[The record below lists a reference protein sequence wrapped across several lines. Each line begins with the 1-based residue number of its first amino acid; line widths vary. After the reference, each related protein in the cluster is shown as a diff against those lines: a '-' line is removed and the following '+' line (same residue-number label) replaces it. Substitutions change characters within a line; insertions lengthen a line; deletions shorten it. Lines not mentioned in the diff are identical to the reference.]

1 MFKFLSK
8 YLFIAS
14 FALVL
19 AACGGGETSSDN
31 ETTLTITKPKTPVV
45 ILVYGDSISQ
55 GYGINIYGEYFQQV
69 TPGNTFAELLRLRI
83 KNEKLDEFA
92 PVTVINDSLGGE
104 FTAQAVARLPGVLAY
119 HRPTHVILAHG
130 ANDVGGQVPLSTIS
144 NNFITMIN
152 MAKGNGAKVL
162 LADVTPSLFG
172 IDFANNYS
180 KMVSDTAYLLAA
192 TYVPLLKNVFG
203 NPVYLYPDGVHFR
216 DSAQNIMLNNLWEK
230 LIPLIK

>member
-1 MFKFLSK
+1 MLKTFINRFFL
-8 YLFIAS
+8 IAS
-14 FALVL
+14 TCALI
-19 AACGGGETSSDN
+19 ACGDGSSTEET
-31 ETTLTITKPKTPVV
+31 TTLTITKPKQPVV

-55 GYGINIYGEYFQQV
+55 GYGIDINGEYFQQV
-69 TPGNTFAELLRLRI
+69 SPGNTFTELLRLRI

-92 PVTVINDSLGGE
+92 SVTVVNDSLGGE
-104 FTAQAVARLPGVLAY
+104 FTSQAVARLPSVLAF
-119 HRPTHVILAHG
+119 HRPTHVVLAHG

-180 KMVSDTAYLLAA
+180 KMVSDTAYRLAV
-192 TYVPLLKNVFG
+192 TYVPLLKDVFG
-203 NPVYLYPDGVHFR
+203 NPVYLYPDGVHFK
-216 DSAQNIMLNNLWEK
+216 DSAQNIILNNLWEK
-230 LIPLIK
+230 LVSTIK